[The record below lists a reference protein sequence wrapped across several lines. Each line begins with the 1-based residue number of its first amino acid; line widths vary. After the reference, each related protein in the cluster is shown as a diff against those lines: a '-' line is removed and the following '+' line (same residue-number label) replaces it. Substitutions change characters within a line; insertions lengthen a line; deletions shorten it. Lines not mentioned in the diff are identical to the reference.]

1 MDICFFNVYVLLY
14 LLMGFFFLY
23 FIWNNLYKVYIYI
36 WKENVYS
43 FSIYFYDENV
53 INCFDV
59 SLGIFVLYDRII
71 KIRKSMFKIC
81 KINNDILVY
90 WGFNIKE
97 VCCIVV

>member
-1 MDICFFNVYVLLY
+1 MDICFFNVFVLLY
-14 LLMGFFFLY
+14 LIMGFFCCILFEIIY
-23 FIWNNLYKVYIYI
+23 IKFIFIFEKKMFIVLVYIFMI
-36 WKENVYS
+36 KM
-43 FSIYFYDENV
+43 YF
-53 INCFDV
+53 CFDV
-59 SLGIFVLYDRII
+59 SLGIFMLYDRII